1 MPFFWS
7 FAPLFSVVS
16 LAVFFFPCV
25 SSDYLITHM
34 YPGAACEGNESAVSI
49 SPSVECSVNVGG
61 QTSSSATCVD
71 STLAVVTEWPTP
83 NCTGTGSN
91 NSVPLGLCTPEWP
104 EISVE
109 SVSCHRGPPP
119 SSLPGVKATYIQ
131 RAFNLGPSDVC
142 PDPEAAS
149 VAPFAVQTVGF
160 VVGVCSFDT
169 DTTDISISC
178 DPASGNAT
186 FEIFK
191 KGNGCKGAP
200 LSFNIYPSC
209 GPLGGDKAMTVVGH
223 CINSNSSSD

>member
-25 SSDYLITHM
+25 SADYLITHM

-109 SVSCHRGPPP
+109 SVSCHRGPP

-131 RAFNLGPSDVC
+131 RAPSTLGRRTCAQIQKRLQSPPS
-142 PDPEAAS
+142 PSKLLGLSLGS
-149 VAPFAVQTVGF
+149 VHSTQTSAFRAIRPAGTPHSRFLKKETDARAHRSPLTSIHRAVPLV
-160 VVGVCSFDT
+160 
-169 DTTDISISC
+169 
-178 DPASGNAT
+178 
-186 FEIFK
+186 EIK
-191 KGNGCKGAP
+191 Q
-200 LSFNIYPSC
+200 
-209 GPLGGDKAMTVVGH
+209 
-223 CINSNSSSD
+223 